1 MQDLPH
7 TLRAADLRG
16 LAQAAAPLLPPGTG
30 LPDIEKILGF
40 AERFVPLVQKFSES
54 LMAMRQFE
62 GANGHQGAANGV
74 NNEIWD
80 DMPPDMRGAPL
91 PRQTVQP
98 VHPTTATTT
107 TTATPTVIDPQKVYS
122 ALLGAM
128 AQAPEG
134 MLISDALILA
144 REHKELIIPQIEAEL
159 HKIG

>member
-30 LPDIEKILGF
+30 LGDIEKILGF
-40 AERFVPLVQKFSES
+40 AERFVPLLEKFSQS
-54 LMAMRQFE
+54 MMAMKQFE
-62 GANGHQGAANGV
+62 GANGRQGAANGV
-74 NNEIWD
+74 NNEIWE
-80 DMPPDMRGAPL
+80 DMPPDMRGGDPP

-98 VHPTTATTT
+98 V
-107 TTATPTVIDPQKVYS
+107 TPAPVAAIDPLKVYS

-128 AQAPEG
+128 ASAPEG
-134 MLISDALILA
+134 MLVSDALILA

-159 HKIG
+159 KNL

>member
-7 TLRAADLRG
+7 TLRAVDLRG

-30 LPDIEKILGF
+30 LGDIEKVLGF
-40 AERFVPLVQKFSES
+40 VERVVPLFEKFSAS
-54 LMAMRQFE
+54 MIAMRQSE

-74 NNEIWD
+74 NNEIWE
-80 DMPPDMRGAPL
+80 DMPQDMRAAPP

-98 VHPTTATTT
+98 VAAPLPA
-107 TTATPTVIDPQKVYS
+107 IDPLRVYA

-134 MLISDALILA
+134 MLVSDALILA
-144 REHKELIIPQIEAEL
+144 REHKELIIPQIQAEL
-159 HKIG
+159 NNL